1 MIGRLASRPAA
12 IAAVATGITA
22 IAVGAAGVILGGG
35 ILRGGVAT
43 PPPAV
48 GPGRPAD
55 IPVPTVTDLA
65 SPSAARAAP
74 LPVALRIPAIGVNTR
89 LVDLGLTPA
98 GTIEVPADPAV
109 AGWYTRSPRPGAI
122 GSSIILGHVD
132 SLYGSA
138 VFYRLS
144 HLHPGARV
152 YIRRADRSLAV
163 FRVDAVR
170 MYDKSRFP
178 TTAVYGP
185 TPDAELRLVTCGGS
199 FAQTLKSYLSNI
211 VVYATA
217 VS

>member
-12 IAAVATGITA
+12 IAAVVTGITA
-22 IAVGAAGVILGGG
+22 IAVGAGGLILGGG
-35 ILRGGVAT
+35 ILGGGVAT

-48 GPGRPAD
+48 GPGRTAD

-65 SPSAARAAP
+65 SQSAARAAP
-74 LPVALRIPAIGVNTR
+74 LPVALRIPAIGVNTQ

-98 GTIEVPADPAV
+98 GAIEVPADPAV

-132 SLYGSA
+132 SLYGPA

-163 FRVDAVR
+163 FRVDAVQ

-185 TPDAELRLVTCGGS
+185 TPDAELRLVTCGGL